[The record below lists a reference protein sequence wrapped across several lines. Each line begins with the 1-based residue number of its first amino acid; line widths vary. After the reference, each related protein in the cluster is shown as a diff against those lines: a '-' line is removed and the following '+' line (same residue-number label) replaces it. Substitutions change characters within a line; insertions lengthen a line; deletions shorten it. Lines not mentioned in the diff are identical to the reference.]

1 VLEYTYRRSTGKVMG
16 SFLTALRD
24 GRIVGSKTKAGRV
37 LVPPSE
43 YDPETGA
50 SLDDEV
56 AVADAGVVTTWSW
69 VTAPRPA
76 HPLPRPFAWA
86 LVKLDG
92 ADTPMLHAV
101 DVASMAAMKTGMRV
115 KARWSPSRTGSIR
128 DIVCF
133 EPEAT

>member
-1 VLEYTYRRSTGKVMG
+1 MG

-115 KARWSPSRTGSIR
+115 KARWNPARTGSIR